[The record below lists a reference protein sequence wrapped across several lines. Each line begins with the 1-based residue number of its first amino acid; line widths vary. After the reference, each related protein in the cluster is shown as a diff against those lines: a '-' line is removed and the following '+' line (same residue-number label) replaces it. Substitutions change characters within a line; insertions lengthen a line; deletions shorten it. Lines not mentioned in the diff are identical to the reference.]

1 MDGSS
6 LLATPPLHDGVHV
19 VHELV
24 DQRDGDLLDL
34 ALGVGHLAHE
44 DVAGG
49 VNAALGVGVEHR
61 LSLENQADQ
70 LAVCHPYLQSAQ
82 AARRRAADFLGL

>member
-6 LLATPPLHDGVHV
+6 LLATPPLHDG

-34 ALGVGHLAHE
+34 ALGVGYLAHE

-49 VNAALGVGVEHR
+49 VDAALGVGVEHQ
-61 LSLENQADQ
+61 LFLELLDRRGGGEHAHLTDGDLVQAFEA
-70 LAVCHPYLQSAQ
+70 LPL
-82 AARRRAADFLGL
+82 